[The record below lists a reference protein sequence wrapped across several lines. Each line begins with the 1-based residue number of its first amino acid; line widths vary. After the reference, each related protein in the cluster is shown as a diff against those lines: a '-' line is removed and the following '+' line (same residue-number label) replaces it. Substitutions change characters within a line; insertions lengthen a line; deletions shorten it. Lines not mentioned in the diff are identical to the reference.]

1 MTTIPP
7 APNQFQVELEP
18 EPPQWPKVIGI
29 ISIVWA
35 GLGLTCSGCGLLG
48 IVSQSFTTQ
57 MMASQKDQHGNPI
70 PAMPDVMLAGP
81 LEYVQI
87 FFGLL
92 FAGFLMAS
100 GIMLL
105 KRRPVARKMHLM
117 YAIVSIV
124 FTLAAIYP
132 GLMKQQRIA
141 EWAAQNSDN
150 FWAASQK
157 QGAPVAMIAIVAGVL
172 IGMAYPVFLA
182 IWFGAVKKNAG
193 EIAQGIQT
201 DPI

>member
-1 MTTIPP
+1 
-7 APNQFQVELEP
+7 
-18 EPPQWPKVIGI
+18 
-29 ISIVWA
+29 
-35 GLGLTCSGCGLLG
+35 
-48 IVSQSFTTQ
+48 
-57 MMASQKDQHGNPI
+57 MASQKDQHGNPI

-150 FWAASQK
+150 FWAA
-157 QGAPVAMIAIVAGVL
+157 
-172 IGMAYPVFLA
+172 YPVFLA